1 MSLFDWIFAML
12 EFSND
17 GRILEALSKHEATW
31 GQISK
36 RLRGKCQT
44 QSHTS
49 LLSLSLWL
57 KFIHKYSPC
66 DHGCDP
72 KCFDVCQ
79 WFYRFKY
86 LFFAD
91 GNNEGCLGDNYCP
104 PECTCTGTVV
114 RCSHAKL
121 REIPDGIPRE
131 TSELYLDVNQIKFI
145 DTDKIRQLKSLTRL

>member
-1 MSLFDWIFAML
+1 MP

-17 GRILEALSKHEATW
+17 GKILEALSQHEATW

-36 RLRGKCQT
+36 RLQGERQT

-49 LLSLSLWL
+49 HFYHYLSLWL

-66 DHGCDP
+66 DHGSKMFWCLSMVLQVQI
-72 KCFDVCQ
+72 FV
-79 WFYRFKY
+79 
-86 LFFAD
+86 FAD